1 MRRRHC
7 LGLAAATLLMPAAR
21 AEVIDLNDAINKAG
35 RQRMLSLRTAKAY
48 CALGLQAAVAAATE
62 VQAQSVALFDRQLF
76 ELKAFAPRPEIRAT
90 YQRVDT
96 AWSAYKTLL
105 VGRRPDRALG
115 GQVLEQATRLAALA
129 HQGTGQL
136 EKSLAHPVGR
146 LVNIA
151 GRQRLL
157 GQRIAAYTLGAA
169 WGVVDDN
176 AVAEINK
183 ARVDFGSAQ
192 QLLRAAPENTAGL
205 RTLLE
210 QAQGE
215 FAAFVAASNKLLSG
229 AADAQLAAEVFNS
242 SERIL
247 QVAEAVADHY
257 ARLPA

>member
-7 LGLAAATLLMPAAR
+7 LGLAAATLLTTAAR

-48 CALGLQAAVAAATE
+48 CALGLQASVAAATE

-90 YQRVDT
+90 YQRMDT

-176 AVAEINK
+176 AIAEINK

-229 AADAQLAAEVFNS
+229 AADAQPAADVFNS

-247 QVAEAVADHY
+247 EVTEAVADLY
-257 ARLPA
+257 ARLQA

>member
-1 MRRRHC
+1 MKRRHC
-7 LGLAAATLLMPAAR
+7 LGLAAATLLTPAAH
-21 AEVIDLNDAINKAG
+21 AEVIDLHDAINKAG

-90 YQRVDT
+90 YQRMDT

-176 AVAEINK
+176 AIAEINK

-192 QLLRAAPENTAGL
+192 QLLRAAPDNTAGL

-215 FAAFVAASNKLLSG
+215 FAAFVAASNKLLAG
-229 AADAQLAAEVFNS
+229 AADAQPAADVFNS

-247 QVAEAVADHY
+247 QVTEAVADLY
-257 ARLPA
+257 ARLQA